1 MASIRS
7 KIVFTLVSA
16 LVVAGLVASWA
27 TYYSTRSEFSAIFDS
42 QLKHTAMEIVESGA
56 IDISRITLV
65 GQSPQLNLFVQIYDA
80 HENRIYMSQHR
91 TPLPVAEVVGFSD
104 VKLESGEEWRQY
116 ASTVG
121 TRIIQVAQPMDV
133 RDKLAVS
140 AAMRI
145 VQPMLVLIPFLAIA
159 IWFVIVQSLQPLNRT
174 ARAVSMRS
182 PSSLEPIEIKN
193 LPYELKSLVGAIN
206 NLLRRLSESLNAQQ
220 RFASDAAH
228 ELRTPLAAIKL
239 QAQLLSRCKPEDKA
253 KYAARLQ
260 QGVARATRLVEQ
272 LLTIARL
279 DPENADKPMSEVDLA
294 AVASSAVEE
303 LSQSARDKAITLTA
317 RAEPLTMMGMPDAIH
332 LMVVNL
338 ADNAIRYTP
347 ENGRIEIGVKQK
359 GNDAV
364 ITVTDDGPGIAP
376 EERERVF
383 ERFYRALGTKVSG
396 TGLGLAIVSRIV
408 AMHNGTIRI
417 TDGFARLAHD
427 GTGEGF
433 GAQFVV
439 TLPLTPARGLPRLS

>member
-16 LVVAGLVASWA
+16 LFVAGFVASWA

-56 IDISRITLV
+56 IDVSRITLV

-91 TPLPVAEVVGFSD
+91 SPLPVAEVVGFSD
-104 VKLESGEEWRQY
+104 VKLDSGEEWRQY
-116 ASTVG
+116 TSTVG

-159 IWFVIVQSLQPLNRT
+159 IWFVIVQSLQPRSRA
-174 ARAVSMRS
+174 ARGVPMRS
-182 PSSLEPIEIKN
+182 PSYLEPIVIKN

-427 GTGEGF
+427 GSGEGF

-439 TLPLTPARGLPRLS
+439 TLPLTPNRGLPRLS

>member
-91 TPLPVAEVVGFSD
+91 SPLPVAEVVGFSD
-104 VKLESGEEWRQY
+104 VKLDSGEEWRQY
-116 ASTVG
+116 TSTVG

-159 IWFVIVQSLQPLNRT
+159 IWFVIVQSLPPLNRT
-174 ARAVSMRS
+174 ARAVSIRA
-182 PSSLEPIEIKN
+182 PSSLEPTEIKN

-427 GTGEGF
+427 GSGEGF

-439 TLPLTPARGLPRLS
+439 TLPLTPNRGLPRLS

>member
-56 IDISRITLV
+56 IDVSRITLV

-91 TPLPVAEVVGFSD
+91 SPLPVAEVVGFSD
-104 VKLESGEEWRQY
+104 VKLDSGEEWRQY
-116 ASTVG
+116 TSTVG

-182 PSSLEPIEIKN
+182 PSSLAPIEIKN

-272 LLTIARL
+272 LLTMARL

-347 ENGRIEIGVKQK
+347 ENGRIEIDVKKK

-427 GTGEGF
+427 GSGEGF

-439 TLPLTPARGLPRLS
+439 TLPLTPNRGLPRLS

>member
-408 AMHNGTIRI
+408 AMHGGTIRI
-417 TDGFARLAHD
+417 TDGFARLTHD

>member
-383 ERFYRALGTKVSG
+383 VRFYRALGTKVSG

-427 GTGEGF
+427 GSGEGF
-433 GAQFVV
+433 GTQFVV
-439 TLPLTPARGLPRLS
+439 TLPLTPNRGLPRLS

>member
-253 KYAARLQ
+253 K
-260 QGVARATRLVEQ
+260 
-272 LLTIARL
+272 
-279 DPENADKPMSEVDLA
+279 
-294 AVASSAVEE
+294 
-303 LSQSARDKAITLTA
+303 
-317 RAEPLTMMGMPDAIH
+317 
-332 LMVVNL
+332 
-338 ADNAIRYTP
+338 
-347 ENGRIEIGVKQK
+347 
-359 GNDAV
+359 
-364 ITVTDDGPGIAP
+364 
-376 EERERVF
+376 
-383 ERFYRALGTKVSG
+383 
-396 TGLGLAIVSRIV
+396 
-408 AMHNGTIRI
+408 
-417 TDGFARLAHD
+417 
-427 GTGEGF
+427 
-433 GAQFVV
+433 
-439 TLPLTPARGLPRLS
+439 

>member
-16 LVVAGLVASWA
+16 LFVAGFVASWA

-56 IDISRITLV
+56 IDVSRITLV

-91 TPLPVAEVVGFSD
+91 SPLPVAEVVGFSD
-104 VKLESGEEWRQY
+104 VKLDSGEEWRQY
-116 ASTVG
+116 TSTVG

-294 AVASSAVEE
+294 AVAASAVEE

-427 GTGEGF
+427 GSGEGF

-439 TLPLTPARGLPRLS
+439 TLPLTPNRGLPRLS

>member
-16 LVVAGLVASWA
+16 LIVAGLVASWA
-27 TYYSTRSEFSAIFDS
+27 TYHATRSEFSAIFDS
-42 QLKHTAMEIVESGA
+42 QLRRTAMEIVETGSV
-56 IDISRITLV
+56 DISHITLV
-65 GQSPQLNLFVQIYDA
+65 GQSPQLKLFVQIYDA

-91 TPLPVAEVVGFSD
+91 APLPVAETTGFSD
-104 VKLESGEEWRQY
+104 VTLASGEEWRQFTG
-116 ASTVG
+116 TVG
-121 TRIIQVAQPMDV
+121 TRIIQVAQPTAV
-133 RDKLAVS
+133 RDQLAVS

-174 ARAVSMRS
+174 ARAVARRS
-182 PSSLEPIEIKN
+182 PSSLEPLETEH
-193 LPYELKSLVGAIN
+193 LPFELKSLVDAIN
-206 NLLRRLSESLNAQQ
+206 NLLKRLSESLSAQQ

-239 QAQLLSRCKPEDKA
+239 QAQLLARCRPEDRA

-279 DPENADKPMSEVDLA
+279 DPENADKPMSEVRLA
-294 AVASSAVEE
+294 AVAESTVEE

-317 RAEPLTMMGMPDAIH
+317 RAEPLTMIGMPDAIH

-338 ADNAIRYTP
+338 TDNAIRYTP
-347 ENGRIEIGVKQK
+347 ENGRIEIGVARE
-359 GNDAV
+359 GDEAV

-408 AMHNGTIRI
+408 AMHGGTICV
-417 TDGFARLAHD
+417 TDGFARPARD
-427 GTGEGF
+427 GLEEGF
-433 GAQFVV
+433 GARFVV
-439 TLPLTPARGLPRLS
+439 RLPLTPRRALPALS

>member
-7 KIVFTLVSA
+7 KIVLTLVSA

-91 TPLPVAEVVGFSD
+91 SPLPVAEVVGFSD
-104 VKLESGEEWRQY
+104 VKLDSGEEWRQY
-116 ASTVG
+116 TSTVG

-427 GTGEGF
+427 GSGEGF

-439 TLPLTPARGLPRLS
+439 TLPLTPNRGLPRLS

>member
-279 DPENADKPMSEVDLA
+279 DPENADKPMSEADLA

-427 GTGEGF
+427 GSGEGF

-439 TLPLTPARGLPRLS
+439 TLPLTPNRGLPRLS

>member
-1 MASIRS
+1 MASIRA

-16 LVVAGLVASWA
+16 LIVAGLVASWA
-27 TYYSTRSEFSAIFDS
+27 TYHSTRSEFSAIFDS
-42 QLKHTAMEIVESGA
+42 QLKHTAMEIVEAGS
-56 IDISRITLV
+56 IDISNITLV
-65 GQSPQLNLFVQIYDA
+65 GQSPQLNIYVQIYDA
-80 HENRIYMSQHR
+80 HENRIYMSHHQR
-91 TPLPVAEVVGFSD
+91 PLPVAEAVGFSD
-104 VKLESGEEWRQY
+104 VTLESGEQWRQF

-133 RDKLAVS
+133 RERLAVS
-140 AAMRI
+140 SAMRI
-145 VQPMLVLIPFLAIA
+145 VQPMLILIPFLAIA

-174 ARAVSMRS
+174 ARAVAMRS
-182 PSSLEPIEIKN
+182 PSSLEPIEIEH
-193 LPYELKSLVGAIN
+193 LPFELKSLVGAIN
-206 NLLRRLSESLNAQQ
+206 NLLRRLSESLSAQQ

-239 QAQLLSRCKPEDKA
+239 QAQLLARCKPEDRA

-294 AVASSAVEE
+294 AVAAGAVEE
-303 LSQSARDKAITLTA
+303 LSQAARDKAITLEA
-317 RAEPLTMMGMPDAIH
+317 RAEPLTMMGMPEAIH

-347 ENGRIEIGVKQK
+347 ENGRIEIGVARN
-359 GNDAV
+359 GDNAV

-408 AMHNGTIRI
+408 AMHGGTIRI
-417 TDGFARLAHD
+417 TDGFARVARD
-427 GTGEGF
+427 GSGEGF

-439 TLPLTPARGLPRLS
+439 TLPLSPKRAIPRLA

>member
-427 GTGEGF
+427 GSGEGF

-439 TLPLTPARGLPRLS
+439 TLPLTPHRGLPRLS

>member
-206 NLLRRLSESLNAQQ
+206 NLLRRLSESLSAQQ

-239 QAQLLSRCKPEDKA
+239 QAQLLSRCKPEDRA

-294 AVASSAVEE
+294 AVAASAVEE
-303 LSQSARDKAITLTA
+303 LSQNAHDKAITLTA

-338 ADNAIRYTP
+338 TDNAIRYTP

-359 GNDAV
+359 GANAV

-396 TGLGLAIVSRIV
+396 AGLGLAIVSRIV
-408 AMHNGTIRI
+408 AMHGGTIRI